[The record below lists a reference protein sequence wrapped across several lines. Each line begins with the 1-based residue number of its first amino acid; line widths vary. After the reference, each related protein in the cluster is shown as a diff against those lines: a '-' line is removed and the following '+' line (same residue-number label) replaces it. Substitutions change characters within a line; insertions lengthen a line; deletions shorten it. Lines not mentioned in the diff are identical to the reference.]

1 MKYKS
6 IAISGQIA
14 AGTSTAAKSAAENL
28 NLKYESAGDFFRKY
42 VLENNIPLY
51 DKEQIPDKL
60 DREIDEKLTSL
71 AKNGGHSIDAHYIGY
86 FTKDDSAV
94 LRILLTCDDEVRFKR
109 AQERTH
115 THIESVEDI
124 KKREDGL
131 DKKFRKLYADEDHL
145 NPKFFDL
152 TIDTTDKSEEEVGEE
167 IAKKFSNMSSL
178 D

>member
-14 AGTSTAAKSAAENL
+14 AGTSTAAKSAAGNL

-60 DREIDEKLTSL
+60 DQEIDNKLASL
-71 AKNGGHSIDAHYIGY
+71 AKTGGYSIDAHYIGY
-86 FTKDDSAV
+86 FTKDNPAV
-94 LRILLTCDDEVRFKR
+94 LRILLTCDDEVRFNR

-124 KKREDGL
+124 KKREAGL
-131 DKKFRKLYADEDHL
+131 DKKFRKLYADEDYL

-152 TIDTTDKSEEEVGEE
+152 TIDTTDKSKEDVAESIVKKYEE
-167 IAKKFSNMSSL
+167 N
-178 D
+178 